1 MYYKHDMNLK
11 KTHFILIIDQHNE
24 SIYQENNQ
32 QVTWWSMWLP
42 AWAVVIGE
50 FEKLSVCCFKWLI
63 ITSSICKKK
72 ITLKCSALLDC
83 GGTLK
88 ATAMLPHMLTN
99 FPSREFFYFFF
110 VIMTNMLF
118 GCWMCASIDWCWGR
132 GTNTLVCVPHSGC
145 DHTNNHPS
153 KVCRL
158 LHLPLQRHA
167 VIKSTSIHRSC
178 QASLPLGRPAVV
190 TPACIYH
197 KSRITRAWFDA

>member
-1 MYYKHDMNLK
+1 MYYKHDMSLK
-11 KTHFILIIDQHNE
+11 KNNFTHIIDQHNE

-32 QVTWWSMWLP
+32 QVTWRSIWLP

-50 FEKLSVCCFKWLI
+50 FEKLSVCCFEWLI
-63 ITSSICKKK
+63 ITPSICKK
-72 ITLKCSALLDC
+72 TPSEMFSSSWLWRNLESHSNA
-83 GGTLK
+83 
-88 ATAMLPHMLTN
+88 ATHAHK
-99 FPSREFFYFFF
+99 FSIQRIFFIFF

-132 GTNTLVCVPHSGC
+132 GTNTLVCVPHSDC

-197 KSRITRAWFDA
+197 KSCITRAWCDA